1 MWMRL
6 APLIQRRSM
15 RCFDSRATMA
25 MVCDGMKAT
34 DAGDSFTRGPW
45 PAAAVRCWNSPGG
58 FVLGINRAGDGSRA
72 AGVADRWL
80 GGARTNQA
88 LCSNQTNHVAELRIQ
103 LTTRSIP
110 GATVGDL
117 KMADRGSGPVVQM
130 QVSMLRHTRWHR
142 QERVFVR
149 YCR

>member
-1 MWMRL
+1 MD
-6 APLIQRRSM
+6 AFSSV
-15 RCFDSRATMA
+15 DSAEKHA
-25 MVCDGMKAT
+25 MLRQQSDDGDGMKVT

-58 FVLGINRAGDGSRA
+58 FVLGINRVGDGSRA
-72 AGVADRWL
+72 VGVADRWL

-103 LTTRSIP
+103 VTTRSIT

-117 KMADRGSGPVVQM
+117 
-130 QVSMLRHTRWHR
+130 RWPI
-142 QERVFVR
+142 EAVDL
-149 YCR
+149 